1 MWVTPYFTR
10 ELEPEDLKKLVEAS
24 PRVEKG
30 GKLKEGLPGY
40 IDVRDEGQA
49 RFAIRTCRRSSINER
64 SFTGTVDAVELVP
77 QGPNKQLVPER
88 EELVAE
94 RRVPHQHRS
103 QGQVRREHHQRCSP
117 TTTSTSAIRRGRR
130 LRSDQHGPWILFGL
144 LAIFLVYFML
154 RRLIG
159 AGSPM
164 AFGRSRGR
172 LYAQEDLGVT
182 FNDVAGIDEAV
193 EEVREVVDFLRSPDK
208 YQKLGGRI
216 PKGVL
221 LVGPPGT
228 GKTLLA
234 KAIAGEAGVPFF
246 SLSGSDF
253 VEMFVG
259 VGAARVRDMFQQAEA
274 KAPCIIFIDELDA
287 LGKSRGTSI
296 VGGHDEREQTLNA
309 LLVEMDGFGS
319 NSGVIVMAATN
330 RPETLDP
337 ALLRPGRF
345 DRHVLVDRPDIRG
358 REAILKVHVKNVKLD
373 PTVDLKEVAAITP
386 GFVGADLA
394 NLVNEAALL
403 AARGEK
409 QAVGMAEFNEGVE
422 RVTAGLEKK
431 QRIMNEDEKLRVAY
445 HESGHALVAYSLP
458 NTDPVHKVSIIPR
471 GLAAL
476 GYTMQRPEGDRFLM
490 TQSELE
496 SRIQVLLA
504 GTIAEEIIFTDISTG
519 AQNDLERATEI
530 ARKMVMEFGMSRL
543 GRVNYRESNRSP
555 FLAMAARRRERPH
568 TAARQTLRE
577 IDQEV
582 RRIIDEAIEKV
593 RHILELRRAVARSPH
608 QAADRS
614 RIDRRRRAEADH
626 RRKLARPA
634 RRPRHRS
641 RPFAWP
647 RPNRRNCRLPLSK
660 KAADGRHHAPRDATA
675 RAARCP
681 HNRRLAV
688 SLARTESSRGA

>member
-1 MWVTPYFTR
+1 MVLLVLVLLGAALVVNSIHRSIKRSDLELLIANSQRDSSSGELASGKDGRIETLVSEKPLVRYEYSNLRDVVVGRTVVTGKIDVKQLSPLPKSNEKGEHKGVEFRTN
-10 ELEPEDLKKLVEAS
+10 LVEGENSGA
-24 PRVEKG
+24 
-30 GKLKEGLPGY
+30 
-40 IDVRDEGQA
+40 
-49 RFAIRTCRRSSINER
+49 AI
-64 SFTGTVDAVELVP
+64 
-77 QGPNKQLVPER
+77 
-88 EELVAE
+88 EELLKQANIPYEAEVAS
-94 RRVPHQHRS
+94 VWKAYLPMLLMTLLF
-103 QGQVRREHHQRCSP
+103 VLL
-117 TTTSTSAIRRGRR
+117 IYLMMRR
-130 LRSDQHGPWILFGL
+130 LG
-144 LAIFLVYFML
+144 
-154 RRLIG
+154 G

-164 AFGRSRGR
+164 SFGRSKGR

-182 FNDVAGIDEAV
+182 FKDVAGIDEAV
-193 EEVREVVDFLRSPDK
+193 EEVSEVVDFLKNPEK
-208 YQKLGGRI
+208 YQRLGGRI

-234 KAIAGEAGVPFF
+234 RAIAGEAGVPFF

-287 LGKSRGTSI
+287 LGKSRGSGMM
-296 VGGHDEREQTLNA
+296 GGHDEREQTLNA
-309 LLVEMDGFGS
+309 LLVEMDGFEA
-319 NSGVIVMAATN
+319 NNGVMVMAATN

-373 PTVDLKEVAAITP
+373 PSVDLREVASITP

-403 AARGEK
+403 AARKGSNTVSRK
-409 QAVGMAEFNEGVE
+409 EFNEGVE

-431 QRIMNEDEKLRVAY
+431 QRVMSEDEKQRVAY

-471 GLAAL
+471 GIAAL
-476 GYTMQRPEGDRFLM
+476 GYTMQRPEGDRFLL

-504 GTIAEEIIFTDISTG
+504 GTMAEEMVYRDISTG

-530 ARKMVMEFGMSRL
+530 ARGMVMEYGMSRL
-543 GRVNYRESNRSP
+543 GRVAYRESNKNV
-555 FLAMAARRRERPH
+555 FLASAMDEKH
-568 TAARQTLRE
+568 SSHSEQTARE

-582 RRIIDEAIEKV
+582 RRIIDESLEKV
-593 RHILELRRAVARSPH
+593 RHILEQRYAALVALTDRLIAIESVDAEELKRIMDETAPGPLVVPGTSSAISSPRQNSDSGDSNIERA
-608 QAADRS
+608 
-614 RIDRRRRAEADH
+614 I
-626 RRKLARPA
+626 
-634 RRPRHRS
+634 
-641 RPFAWP
+641 
-647 RPNRRNCRLPLSK
+647 
-660 KAADGRHHAPRDATA
+660 
-675 RAARCP
+675 
-681 HNRRLAV
+681 
-688 SLARTESSRGA
+688 